1 MPKQTPRKK
10 HAPYPKQDPAARA
23 ARRAHAK
30 ELYDQGYALRQIAVR
45 MGITYQAVHY
55 LLKRQDVPM
64 RPRGGNQG
72 AHSRHKG

>member
-1 MPKQTPRKK
+1 MSESRKK
-10 HAPYPKQDPAARA
+10 YKEYPKQDPKARA

-30 ELYDQGYALRQIAVR
+30 ELYKKGYALRQIAVR

-55 LLKRQDVPM
+55 LLKQQDVPM

>member
-1 MPKQTPRKK
+1 MDERKPRKK
-10 HAPYPKQDPAARA
+10 HAPYPDQHKEARA
-23 ARRAHAK
+23 ARREHAK
-30 ELYDQGYALRQIAVR
+30 ELYAQGYSLRQIAVR

-55 LLKRQDVPM
+55 LLNRQEVAM

>member
-1 MPKQTPRKK
+1 MTDTKPRKK
-10 HAPYPKQDPAARA
+10 HAPYPDQHKAARA
-23 ARRAHAK
+23 ARRAHAQ
-30 ELYDQGYALRQIAVR
+30 ELYAQGYSLRQIAVR

-55 LLKRQDVPM
+55 LLKVQSVAL